1 MFKLPDYIEPDF
13 SEERFVSA
21 PNARLEAAPVDK
33 AAPRNFHAMSIFP
46 EYFKIEGKWYLAE
59 ESRMDCVPVF
69 EKGRIHVREFTQSA
83 AGRHGGHR
91 THRKLRGRNIRSCQ
105 LL

>member
-59 ESRMDCVPVF
+59 
-69 EKGRIHVREFTQSA
+69 
-83 AGRHGGHR
+83 
-91 THRKLRGRNIRSCQ
+91 
-105 LL
+105 